1 MRTVEFDIGGV
12 AYRADQLDA
21 FKQLHVSRKIAPVV
35 PKLIPVFVLL
45 QKVRTPTTWPRWG
58 TAAGPFAEALAAL
71 PEADVDYVVK
81 TCLASVKREQGGAWA
96 PLMAGGALMFA
107 DLDLGQMLPIVV
119 RVLRENLGNFIQGLL
134 ANVPATPAPLPAQ
147 AG

>member
-12 AYRADQLDA
+12 EYRADQLDA

-45 QKVRTPTTWPRWG
+45 QQSAHDDLAALG
-58 TAAGPFAEALAAL
+58 TAAAPFAEALAAL

-81 TCLASVKREQGGAWA
+81 TCLGAVKRQQGGAWS
-96 PLMAGGALMFA
+96 PMMAGGALMFA
-107 DLDLGQMLPIVV
+107 DLDLGEMLPIVV

>member
-1 MRTVEFDIGGV
+1 MRSVEFSIGGV
-12 AYRADQLDA
+12 EYRADQLDA

-45 QKVRTPTTWPRWG
+45 QQSAHDDLAALG
-58 TAAGPFAEALAAL
+58 TAAAPFAEALAAL

-81 TCLASVKREQGGAWA
+81 TCLTSVKRQQGGAWA
-96 PLMAGGALMFA
+96 PMMAGGALMFA
-107 DLDLGQMLPIVV
+107 DLDLGEMLPIVV